1 MRCSHLFGSSMR
13 KLTPLPRRTEC
24 SPSEMHLLCPVVP
37 ASATG
42 GGSSAGSVCAAAAKH
57 PPSISVATA
66 THLALVMEF
75 PLRKS
80 PSPLVARWPVKV
92 QADAVPAL
100 PARRP
105 CLDRTVSHL

>member
-1 MRCSHLFGSSMR
+1 
-13 KLTPLPRRTEC
+13 
-24 SPSEMHLLCPVVP
+24 MHLLCPVVP

-42 GGSSAGSVCAAAAKH
+42 GGSAGGAVCACAVAAAKN
-57 PPSISVATA
+57 PPSSNAATA

-80 PSPLVARWPVKV
+80 PFPLVARWQVKV

-100 PARRP
+100 PARRRCP
-105 CLDRTVSHL
+105 LNRASGRHPPHGSTAMMF